1 MEVINTEH
9 APKAIG
15 PYSQAI
21 VSQAKKWVFVSGQ
34 IPIDPK
40 TGEVVQDD
48 IQAQTRQVLENL
60 KAILLASGSGL
71 AHVVKTTVYLKNM
84 EDFPGMNEVYA
95 SYFVSNPPAR
105 ATVEVSRLPKDV
117 RIEIECI
124 AEIPDS
130 TFHG

>member
-1 MEVINTEH
+1 MKVVCTAH

-21 VSQAKKWVFVSGQ
+21 VTQAKRWVFVSGQ
-34 IPIDPK
+34 IPIHPE
-40 TGEVVQDD
+40 TGEVVRGD
-48 IQAQTRQVLENL
+48 IKAQTKQVLENL

-71 AHVVKTTVYLKNM
+71 EHVVKTTVFLKDM
-84 EDFPGMNEVYA
+84 EEFPSMNEVYA
-95 SYFVSNPPAR
+95 TYFASDPPAR

-124 AEIPDS
+124 AEIPD
-130 TFHG
+130 